1 MSAPDART
9 ARALEALHALAR
21 PIAAPLP
28 LPATGDG
35 PLAGLSI
42 AVKDNVAVGGLPHEG
57 ASPALAGH
65 VATRDA
71 GAVARLRSAGASVA
85 MQTNLHELAFGIT
98 SANAATGTV
107 LNPWDA
113 RRVAGGS
120 SGGTAA
126 AVALGAVDAGLG
138 TDTGG
143 SGRIPAALCGCAGLR
158 PTTGRYPS
166 DGVLTL
172 STSLDTVSAMAR
184 TVATLAAVD
193 AVLADDDVPAEP
205 VPPADIVLGVAA
217 EPFWRGASKEIRT
230 RSREAVRRLERIGV
244 WTLEV
249 DDPGLA
255 RAATIAGEIALPLV
269 LAETA
274 RFWRAFA
281 RDALGLEIDELVAR
295 VASEDVAGIFAAAAS
310 APEDEAAYR
319 DLVARRD
326 EARDAMDGLWARR
339 GVDALVHPA
348 NPTRAPSL
356 DELGSIIVDG
366 EARDTF
372 ATFTD
377 ARLVASITATP
388 AIALPTGLD
397 AARLPLGLELVAR
410 AGADRRLLG
419 IAATAEAA
427 FEPLPAPPDTAS
439 HPRTSS

>member
-1 MSAPDART
+1 MSASDART
-9 ARALEALHALAR
+9 ARALETLHALAR

-28 LPATGDG
+28 LPATGEG
-35 PLAGLSI
+35 PLSGLSV

-120 SGGTAA
+120 SGGTAV
-126 AVALGAVDAGLG
+126 AVALGAADAGLG

-193 AVLADDDVPAEP
+193 AVLADDGAPAGP
-205 VPPADIVLGVAA
+205 VPPDDIVLGVAA
-217 EPFWRGASKEIRT
+217 APFWRGASNEVAA
-230 RSREAVRRLERIGV
+230 RSREAVATLERAGARTVRI
-244 WTLEV
+244 
-249 DDPGLA
+249 DDPALA
-255 RAATIAGEIALPLV
+255 RVAAIVAEIALPLV

-281 RDALGLEIDELVAR
+281 REALGTELDELVAR
-295 VASEDVAGIFAAAAS
+295 VASGDVAGIFAAAAA

-319 DLVARRD
+319 GLVARRD
-326 EARDAMDGLWARR
+326 EARDAMDGLWARH

-356 DELGSIIVDG
+356 DELTSVDVDG

-372 ATFTD
+372 GAFTD

-388 AIALPTGLD
+388 ALALPTGLD
-397 AARLPLGLELVAR
+397 SAGLPLGLELVAR

-419 IAATAEAA
+419 IAAALEAA
-427 FEPLPAPPDTAS
+427 FEPLPVPPGAAPPS
-439 HPRTSS
+439 RTPS